1 MQYSTKMSDMAS
13 FETNNTET
21 AKLLLCYAL
30 FKIAK
35 PVAANQLYE
44 ITVKSGVINY
54 FYYND
59 AMASLLE
66 NECVTLNTDEND
78 VEIYELAKKGTIL
91 AKNFKSYIPKSFRD
105 RLVTSAIRYFNDI
118 KIKNEF
124 TLEYK
129 QLENGYNVEFTCF
142 DGNIVLMDLKMFA
155 PDKTQAELIGNKIK
169 INPIGFY
176 SEVLGYVINNKE
188 EEIILDEDN

>member
-21 AKLLLCYAL
+21 AKLLLCYVL
-30 FKIAK
+30 FKISK
-35 PVAANQLYE
+35 PVIADQLYE

-59 AMASLLE
+59 AIASLLE
-66 NECVTLNTDEND
+66 NQCIEKSADENGN
-78 VEIYELAKKGTIL
+78 EIFTLAQKGVIL

-105 RLVTSAIRYFNDI
+105 RLVTAAIKYFNDI
-118 KIKNEF
+118 RIRNEF
-124 TLEYK
+124 TLKSCEI
-129 QLENGYNVEFTCF
+129 ENGFNVEFSCF
-142 DGNIVLMDLKMFA
+142 DGNIKLMDLKMYA
-155 PDKTQAELIGNKIK
+155 PDADQAQLIMNKIR

-176 SEVLGYVINNKE
+176 SEVLGYVISNRE
-188 EEIILDEDN
+188 EEIQLDDDN